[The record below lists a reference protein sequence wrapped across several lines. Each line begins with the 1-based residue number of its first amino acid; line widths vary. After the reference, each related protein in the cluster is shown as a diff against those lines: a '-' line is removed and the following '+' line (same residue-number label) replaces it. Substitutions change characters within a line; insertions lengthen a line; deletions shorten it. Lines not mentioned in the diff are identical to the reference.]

1 MVKAKFVCPMQR
13 RKKEDGNELD
23 KEIFKLHLF
32 YDESVKQLYKRR
44 VQKCIKISYEGSMQ

>member
-1 MVKAKFVCPMQR
+1 MQR